1 MKVLETVR
9 LAALAA
15 VLAAGAAQAQAP
27 EKKDVKL
34 GVGGAPALYYLPLA
48 VTEKLGYFKE
58 QGLSV
63 EVNDFKGGA
72 QSLTAL
78 VGGSVDVVT
87 GAYEHTLR
95 MQVKGQDILAVIEL
109 GRYPGIALAVKTD
122 RADKIKSAADL
133 KGARIG
139 VTAPGSSTN
148 MIVWY
153 LMAKAG
159 LKPDDASYV
168 GVGTG
173 PSAIA
178 AIQKGEIDA
187 ISNIDPVIAKL
198 ESTKDIVVLAE
209 TRTTDGT
216 TKVFGGPMSAAV
228 LYMKRDFMEK
238 SPNTVQAL
246 VNAFYK
252 GLKWLE
258 KATPEQVA
266 DAVPKEYWLGDR
278 DLYTAAVKANM
289 QVYSRDGIVSDGS
302 QKRSLDFLRQFD
314 KEIAAAKVDPAK
326 TWDDRF
332 VRKAAATNK

>member
-1 MKVLETVR
+1 MQFVKGIAAML
-9 LAALAA
+9 LALIL
-15 VLAAGAAQAQAP
+15 VGSAQAQAP
-27 EKKDVKL
+27 EKKDIKL

-48 VTEKLGYFKE
+48 LTEKLGYFKE
-58 QGLSV
+58 QGLNV

-78 VGGSVDVVT
+78 VGGSADVVT

-153 LMAKAG
+153 LMSKAG

-209 TRTTDGT
+209 TRTTEGT

-228 LYMKRDFMEK
+228 LYMRRDFIDRN
-238 SPNTVQAL
+238 PNTVQAL

-266 DAVPKEYWLGDR
+266 DAVPKEYWLGDK

-289 QVYSRDGIVSDGS
+289 QVYSRDGIVSEGS
-302 QKRSLDFLRQFD
+302 QKRSIDFLRQFD
-314 KEIAAAKVDPAK
+314 KEIAAATIDPAK

-332 VRKAAATNK
+332 VKKAAAAIK